1 MFPRWLS
8 WLFLLALGYVIF
20 SASEVGRTTI
30 PPTAVTGSVVPPI
43 TKESYPALAEMT
55 DVARWKRRLN
65 PASSQHDPCAFD
77 TAAAPAGLGL
87 KVMVDATGRGA
98 GAACGAH
105 IRVRLTVWSPS
116 GEVAYAGELPLVLGA
131 RTLAAGL
138 DVGLLG
144 ITKGEQ
150 RSLVMPPYALTRT
163 KDATTPAAALT
174 ALPATRTAYVS
185 VTRLE

>member
-8 WLFLLALGYVIF
+8 WMFLLALGYVIF
-20 SASEVGRTTI
+20 SASEVGRTTT
-30 PPTAVTGSVVPPI
+30 PPAAVTGSVVPPI

-55 DVARWKRRLN
+55 DIERWKRRLN
-65 PASSQHDPCAFD
+65 PASLQHNPCAFD
-77 TAAAPAGLGL
+77 NAAAPTGLGL
-87 KVMVDATGRGA
+87 KVMVDATGQGA
-98 GAACGAH
+98 GATCGAR
-105 IRVRLTVWSPS
+105 IRVQLTIWSPS
-116 GEVAYAGELPLVLGA
+116 GGVAYAGELPLVLGA

-150 RSLVMPPYALTRT
+150 RSLVIPPYALTRT
-163 KDATTPAAALT
+163 KDAATPAAALK
-174 ALPATRTAYVS
+174 ALPANRTAYVS